1 MIIIFQDYFV
11 ILPAEYYEGNILVD
25 KVLNPC
31 VIDNIEVGLCRHF
44 DYPSI
49 SKFNQVK
56 STLALNLDNGEPVD
70 FFDDVKVS
78 TKLFIKPVMI
88 IMIMFLFYSI

>member
-1 MIIIFQDYFV
+1 V

-49 SKFNQVK
+49 SKFDQVK
-56 STLALNLDNGEPVD
+56 STSAVTPDGQEPVD
-70 FFDDVKVS
+70 FFEDSKV
-78 TKLFIKPVMI
+78 
-88 IMIMFLFYSI
+88 

>member
-1 MIIIFQDYFV
+1 M
-11 ILPAEYYEGNILVD
+11 ILPAEYYEGDILVD

-49 SKFNQVK
+49 SKFDQVK
-56 STLALNLDNGEPVD
+56 SKTALTFDGEEPID
-70 FFDDVKVS
+70 FIEDFKVKFKSVYLTS
-78 TKLFIKPVMI
+78 GQ
-88 IMIMFLFYSI
+88 

>member
-1 MIIIFQDYFV
+1 M
-11 ILPAEYYEGNILVD
+11 PAEYYEGDILVD

-56 STLALNLDNGEPVD
+56 STSALNLNNEEPVD
-70 FFDDVKVS
+70 FFEDEKVS
-78 TKLFIKPVMI
+78 NKLFIKLI
-88 IMIMFLFYSI
+88 IIKTILFLFRSI

>member
-1 MIIIFQDYFV
+1 M
-11 ILPAEYYEGNILVD
+11 ILPSKYYEGDILVN

-56 STLALNLDNGEPVD
+56 STTALLFDNEEPVD
-70 FFDDVKVS
+70 FFDDTKVS
-78 TKLFIKPVMI
+78 V
-88 IMIMFLFYSI
+88 

>member
-1 MIIIFQDYFV
+1 M
-11 ILPAEYYEGNILVD
+11 PAEYYEGDILVD

-56 STLALNLDNGEPVD
+56 STSASNLDNEEPVD
-70 FFDDVKVS
+70 FFDDEKVC
-78 TKLFIKPVMI
+78 TKLFVKSLPIK
-88 IMIMFLFYSI
+88 IMILFLFRSI

>member
-1 MIIIFQDYFV
+1 M

-31 VIDNIEVGLCRHF
+31 VIDNVEVGLCRHF

-49 SKFNQVK
+49 SKFDQVK
-56 STLALNLDNGEPVD
+56 AISALTLDGEEPVD
-70 FFDDVKVS
+70 YLDDSKVS
-78 TKLFIKPVMI
+78 FRIIRRMI
-88 IMIMFLFYSI
+88 RIL